1 MNETL
6 HINLNKLMN
15 VSSFSPCPAMS
26 KVDHEVQPNQGIRIF
41 TLWDL
46 TSGVDPEPL
55 FIPKTA
61 ANIPI
66 KPLTRI
72 YNPGPKRYVPR
83 LTPEVNS
90 SVIVYCGPW

>member
-1 MNETL
+1 MTHQLEQANER
-6 HINLNKLMN
+6 
-15 VSSFSPCPAMS
+15 VFSPCPAVS
-26 KVDHEVQPNQGIRIF
+26 NVEHEVQPNRGVRVS
-41 TLWDL
+41 TLWDC

-55 FIPKTA
+55 FSPKPA
-61 ANIPI
+61 PNIPI